1 MEDLNKY
8 MNNVSTISSLRE
20 RVQSYVDLKEEY
32 LKKDK
37 LSIISSVDME
47 DNKKLTDKYKEA
59 VDRNDEAI
67 DLIIDI
73 KNELFKMKL
82 LKESLDRNTS
92 VGLNQ
97 SKVIDN
103 LTHILNDILN
113 ILNDERSKLDRV
125 VRYYEKSFSYYNS
138 NY

>member
-37 LSIISSVDME
+37 LSIISSIDME

-113 ILNDERSKLDRV
+113 ILNDERSKLDRI

>member
-59 VDRNDEAI
+59 IDRNDEAI

-113 ILNDERSKLDRV
+113 ILNDERSKLDRI

>member
-73 KNELFKMKL
+73 KTELFKMKL

-113 ILNDERSKLDRV
+113 ILNDERSKLDRI

>member
-113 ILNDERSKLDRV
+113 ILNDERSKLDRI

>member
-113 ILNDERSKLDRV
+113 ILNDERSKLDRI
-125 VRYYEKSFSYYNS
+125 VRYYEKSFSYYDS

>member
-32 LKKDK
+32 LKKNK

-113 ILNDERSKLDRV
+113 ILNDERSKLDRI

>member
-73 KNELFKMKL
+73 KNELQELVYPFLPVPSRAQARAKPK
-82 LKESLDRNTS
+82 
-92 VGLNQ
+92 
-97 SKVIDN
+97 
-103 LTHILNDILN
+103 
-113 ILNDERSKLDRV
+113 
-125 VRYYEKSFSYYNS
+125 F
-138 NY
+138 